1 VTNNPLPPHHKETIV
16 GYRLVFNKV
25 LACLILGAMLSGPA
39 MAASNN
45 DFGSGW
51 IPKPLVD
58 PNASVTQPGKPV
70 AAADAAGPADAEL
83 EKSLKPA
90 EPFIRDVESKLLI
103 RPKSGVSLVSR
114 LNTVQTVLFGEAKY
128 KDAGEVLAKM
138 AELFPQEAAK
148 AHAELTRQMNPPTAA
163 ATKPGKIMMMKGPSS
178 SAQSF
183 GNQGAGNFQSLPQTL
198 PPAGANQKP
207 VVTAPSPSSQVSSQ
221 TSPKNAPKDNPLPA
235 QTKKRRFWQS
245 DWDEDPFKNDP
256 FFKDSFFNER
266 STNSPS
272 LFQSSVQTTG
282 QPPVQSSA
290 QSYVQPPDQSPAQ
303 SSGSRLQGLGSGLLG
318 LAALAG
324 SVAGNYYAN
333 KKWGGVANNNQ
344 ANQYPYG
351 YAPYGQGYPYGYPY
365 GAYPSGQVYGYG
377 YPVYGQ
383 PAYSYGPAYTP
394 YGSTTSAITPL
405 GYPY

>member
-1 VTNNPLPPHHKETIV
+1 V

-25 LACLILGAMLSGPA
+25 LACLILGAILGALFSSPA
-39 MAASNN
+39 MAASSS

-58 PNASVTQPGKPV
+58 PNASTVQQSKPV
-70 AAADAAGPADAEL
+70 AGPSASSVADAEL
-83 EKSLKPA
+83 EKALKPA
-90 EPFIRDVESKLLI
+90 EPFIRDVEGKLLI
-103 RPKSGVSLVSR
+103 NPTTGPKSGASLVSR
-114 LNTVQTVLFGEAKY
+114 LNTIQTVLFGEAKY
-128 KDAGEVLAKM
+128 KDAGEVLAKI

-148 AHAELTRQMNPPTAA
+148 AHAELARQMNPPTAA
-163 ATKPGKIMMMKGPSS
+163 ATKPGTIMMMKGPSS
-178 SAQSF
+178 GGQPF
-183 GNQGAGNFQSLPQTL
+183 GGQGAGNFQAL
-198 PPAGANQKP
+198 PPVDANQKP
-207 VVTAPSPSSQVSSQ
+207 VVTAPLSSAQVSSQ
-221 TSPKNAPKDNPLPA
+221 ASPKFAPKDDSPLPA

-266 STNSPS
+266 STTSPS

-290 QSYVQPPDQSPAQ
+290 QSYGQPSGQSSPQSP
-303 SSGSRLQGLGSGLLG
+303 GSKLQGLGSGLLG

-333 KKWGGVANNNQ
+333 KKWGGVANNQ

-377 YPVYGQ
+377 SPYYGQ
-383 PAYSYGPAYTP
+383 PVYSYGPAYTP
-394 YGSTTSAITPL
+394 YDSTTSAISPL